1 MAHMTLMTGPAR
13 RRRWSE
19 EQRADLLTAAFGPG
33 GNVAEVARRADV
45 CTSLL
50 YRWRRARMVAS
61 ADLAFIPAVVETAA
75 ETGDG
80 PGPAPS
86 IAAIVVELAAGA
98 RVTINATAS
107 ASLVSATLRAL
118 R

>member
-1 MAHMTLMTGPAR
+1 MAHMTLMTGPER

-19 EQRADLLTAAFGPG
+19 QQRVDLLTAAFGPG
-33 GNVAEVARRADV
+33 GKVAEVARRADV

-50 YRWRRARMVAS
+50 YRWRRARTQRSAGVA
-61 ADLAFIPAVVETAA
+61 FMPAVVETGA
-75 ETGDG
+75 G

-86 IAAIVVELAAGA
+86 IGAIVVELAAGA
-98 RVTINATAS
+98 RVTINATAP